1 MSGTASRGRS
11 ACKRGWSRFGLR
23 ALLAGGPGLSVTGCA
38 VVGGAAVAAGAAIL
52 TGFFLGRLQASF
64 AATARSYGYTDS
76 GNVRF
81 TFAPL
86 PTGRISLVHFN
97 GRLPGF
103 HFAVVTN
110 RGKLPVTAQADE
122 VLYETDVEVDFGTA
136 PPTITGTVRERG
148 GGEEF
153 DLLELYPEITV
164 SIPQIGDA
172 DAGGHREMS
181 LSIIARGAGG
191 EELDYRLVLDLDLS
205 DDGDGLT
212 AGVSVHRE
220 YRAPDEPILII
231 LGSGDLE
238 AEKEGEITDTPVEEE
253 NENAVSEAPIENA
266 NDNAE
271 NENAEGNE
279 NESEPP
285 SDNASTDG
293 VGDGGEPPAND
304 NSDNSSDEP
313 PTEEPIQAS
322 ACIPG
327 LSDLAASVVDAF
339 VANGGKGALDG
350 NGDGTVTA
358 GEVQNAV
365 NPILAPFFV
374 ALSDDAA
381 RCIAELVNS

>member
-1 MSGTASRGRS
+1 MDGTASRGRS
-11 ACKRGWSRFGLR
+11 AYKRGWSRFGLR
-23 ALLAGGPGLSVTGCA
+23 ALLAGGPGLTVTGCV
-38 VVGGAAVAAGAAIL
+38 VVGGAAVAAGVAIL

-76 GNVRF
+76 GNVQF

-86 PTGRISLVHFN
+86 PTGRISLVHFG

-110 RGKLPVTAQADE
+110 RGKLPVTAQGDE

-164 SIPQIGDA
+164 SIPQISDA
-172 DAGGHREMS
+172 DSSGHRELS

-191 EELDYRLVLDLDLS
+191 EELDYRLVMGLDLS
-205 DDGDGLT
+205 GDGDRLT

-220 YRAPDEPILII
+220 YRAPEEPVLII

-238 AEKEGEITDTPVEEE
+238 AEKEGEITDTPVEEG
-253 NENAVSEAPIENA
+253 NENAGSEEPVENA
-266 NDNAE
+266 NDNVE
-271 NENAEGNE
+271 NENAAGNE

-285 SDNASTDG
+285 PGDATTDG

-304 NSDNSSDEP
+304 NSSDEP
-313 PTEEPIQAS
+313 PAEEPIQAS

-339 VANGGKGALDG
+339 VANGGKDALDG

-358 GEVQNAV
+358 GEAQNAV

-381 RCIAELVNS
+381 ACIAELVNS